1 MGIFNRISSR
11 GLFKKP
17 GIYDGLKPYTVNT
30 ADDEGGIEVN
40 LYGGIVSRH
49 PVDWWTGEKVD
60 GLFIALDDF
69 IDDLDRLSTA
79 KSIRFNINSVGG
91 EVDAGIAIYNKI
103 RNLSENGISVA
114 TRVEG
119 AADSAAA
126 IVAQA
131 GDTREVAIGSE
142 MMVHCA
148 SCLLFDY
155 YDSKGLDAVKS
166 MLDATDQ
173 RIAELLADCS
183 RRSLDEVKR
192 MMRRTTWMT
201 AEDAIKEG
209 FADELVN
216 ARVSIEAV
224 AGMKDA
230 LSFNGVPHIFRG
242 IPMPFAKAVAAGIP
256 ASEIKVEPPGDD
268 PALHIDNENSTKGGT
283 KMTRQ
288 ELEDKYPEIVNE
300 IRDEATKE
308 SKTCL
313 DGAVDSAVKAERE
326 RIRAIEEIEHTIA
339 DKALIHAAKYEKPV
353 NAAELALAA
362 LQSQAKTA
370 SAREDAREKE
380 LQESGVYGVE
390 PDPVDGSDAENRR
403 RDVADGAA
411 LIAGI
416 AKEVK

>member
-1 MGIFNRISSR
+1 MGIFNRIGGR
-11 GLFKKP
+11 MLPKKP

-30 ADDEGGIEVN
+30 ADDEGSIEVN

-69 IDDLDRLSTA
+69 LNDLDRLSA
-79 KSIRFNINSVGG
+79 AESIRFNINSVGG
-91 EVDAGIAIYNKI
+91 EVDAGIAIYHKI
-103 RNLSENGISVA
+103 RDLSKSGIAVT

-126 IVAQA
+126 LIAQA
-131 GDTREVAIGSE
+131 GDIREIAVGSE

-155 YDSKGLDAVKS
+155 YDSKGLDQVKA
-166 MLDATDQ
+166 MLDAADK
-173 RIAELLADCS
+173 RIAELLSDCS

-192 MMRRTTWMT
+192 MMRKTAWMT
-201 AEDAIKEG
+201 AEDAVEEG
-209 FADELVN
+209 FADAIVN
-216 ARVSIEAV
+216 SRVSIEAV
-224 AGMKDA
+224 AGMKNA
-230 LSFNGVPHIFRG
+230 LSFNGIPHIFRG
-242 IPMPFAKAVAAGIP
+242 IPMPLAGAAAGIS
-256 ASEIKVEPPGDD
+256 ASEAKVDPPGDV
-268 PALHIDNENSTKGGT
+268 PALHIDNKDSTKGGT

-300 IRDEATKE
+300 IRSEAAKE
-308 SKTCL
+308 SKTRL

-326 RIRAIEEIEHTIA
+326 RIREIEEIEHTIA
-339 DKALIHAAKYEKPV
+339 DKALVHAAKYEKPI
-353 NAAELALAA
+353 NAAELALSA

-370 SAREDAREKE
+370 AAREDAREKE

-390 PDPVDGSDAENRR
+390 PEPVDGSDAENRR
-403 RDVADGAA
+403 KDIAEGAA
-411 LIAGI
+411 LIAGTG
-416 AKEVK
+416 KEVK